1 MNKIYVSKAEIKHTN
16 SKALLTIYTY
26 NREKISLLKKIRRFS
41 IYSVR
46 YVKLFFKFL
55 FVYNKEIGG
64 KNFFSD
70 FYKIIVK
77 QIPSIPKF
85 YGKRKKKN
93 MRKKNYKQVINKL
106 SKLKKITDILLNKK
120 LNKFIEKI
128 NQLKLKNKESR
139 IFKNDNS
146 YFEELGIIQDVL
158 IKLPNLR
165 IFNFK
170 QLRIIKNIIK
180 KLPYSISCEFIS
192 IYSHFIKLNLLKN
205 LLVKII

>member
-1 MNKIYVSKAEIKHTN
+1 
-16 SKALLTIYTY
+16 
-26 NREKISLLKKIRRFS
+26 
-41 IYSVR
+41 
-46 YVKLFFKFL
+46 
-55 FVYNKEIGG
+55 
-64 KNFFSD
+64 
-70 FYKIIVK
+70 
-77 QIPSIPKF
+77 
-85 YGKRKKKN
+85 

-205 LLVKII
+205 LLKKIRSIKTSNLDYIK